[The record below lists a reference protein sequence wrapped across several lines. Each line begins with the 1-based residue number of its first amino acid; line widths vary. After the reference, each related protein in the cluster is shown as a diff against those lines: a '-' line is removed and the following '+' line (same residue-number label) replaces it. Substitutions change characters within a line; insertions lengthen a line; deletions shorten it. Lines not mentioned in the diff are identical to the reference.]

1 MPLTLRN
8 SGLSAF
14 KAQGTWHRAVQLMVE
29 QQHHGTVPDD
39 ICYNALSTICE
50 QQDQWCAAVVVLRSA
65 PGALLARDKTD
76 KAWRLAKLS
85 QLLEGPRP
93 RTLSLDLD
101 ADWEDL
107 SHLSFSK
114 FVILIWSVASLSE
127 ARLGQ
132 HLCQEAL
139 RRLRGDGDA
148 SLLSMEEVAKLGWSI
163 SMLPANFATPL
174 VLHQLQR
181 EVAKR
186 SEGLKGDSAGSRAA
200 FLDEALT
207 VLWSSSF
214 AGCLSDL
221 ASRFLWQLL
230 QLRKIE
236 VLPPLETNIMS
247 DVKTCEM
254 PQVVQLLPDQLVSL
268 KPPGWEVDYTDTA
281 DGTGCRL
288 SSFLSAWLTPR
299 LLRCRQTLAKHVI
312 QPHNLRCQHNG
323 QTFAVPAWKGPLQF
337 LSRSHVSSRL
347 KLVGQSQNRR
357 YSW

>member
-1 MPLTLRN
+1 M
-8 SGLSAF
+8 A
-14 KAQGTWHRAVQLMVE
+14 E

-50 QQDQWCAAVVVLRSA
+50 QQDQWCAAVVVLGSA
-65 PGALLARDKTD
+65 AGALLARDKTD

-85 QLLEGPRP
+85 QLVERPRP
-93 RTLSLDLD
+93 RTLSLNLD
-101 ADWEDL
+101 GDWEDL

-114 FVILIWSVASLSE
+114 FVVLIWSVASLSE

-139 RRLRGDGDA
+139 RRLRSDDDGDA

-163 SMLPANFATPL
+163 SMFPANFATPL

-181 EVAKR
+181 EVSKR
-186 SEGLKGDSAGSRAA
+186 SKGLKGDSAASRAT

-230 QLRKIE
+230 PLRKIE
-236 VLPPLETNIMS
+236 VLPALEANIMS

-254 PQVVQLLPDQLVSL
+254 PQVVQLLPDQLVIL
-268 KPPGWEVDYTDTA
+268 KPPGWEVDYTDTT
-281 DGTGCRL
+281 DGTGCHL

-312 QPHNLRCQHNG
+312 QPHFLSSQHNW
-323 QTFAVPAWKGPLQF
+323 QTVA
-337 LSRSHVSSRL
+337 SSSVERTRAIPFSESCV
-347 KLVGQSQNRR
+347 K
-357 YSW
+357 